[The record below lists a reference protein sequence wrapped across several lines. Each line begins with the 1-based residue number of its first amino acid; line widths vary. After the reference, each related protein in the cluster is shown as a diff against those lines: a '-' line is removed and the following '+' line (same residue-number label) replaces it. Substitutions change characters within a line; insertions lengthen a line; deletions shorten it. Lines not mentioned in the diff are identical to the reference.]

1 MSSSEAGGVVHP
13 HVAHE
18 GTVTSIDIGG
28 DEQVEKLRAG
38 SVGLLLVLFL
48 CITGSA
54 PLSVFMFN
62 FPFAVGAGN
71 ERYAPA
77 AFFFA
82 TIVLTIFSVAYVQ
95 MARRLRAAGGMFTYV
110 SHGLGRTLGMVSG
123 LSLAAAYTLFG
134 ASLIGGFAAFA
145 QAKVASAFDMDPI
158 NWIWYAIL
166 GIIAMSALGYFDIP
180 ISAKIL
186 GVALITELFIIA
198 AFTIGVFI
206 QGGNDGVSIAPVLPW
221 NAFKG
226 IAFGLGIFIAFW
238 SWVGFEAAPNYAEES
253 KNPHRTIPIAVIAS
267 CVFVGVMYTLA
278 SWASVSSYGPANEA
292 FDALTNGS
300 TTVFGGEIPVDYLN
314 FNVVPAN
321 ELIGTWLGQLMSV
334 FIITGAFACAAA
346 LNNAGLRYTYSLGR
360 EGLLPRALGR
370 THPKHKTPHMAVL
383 AQGLIALAIVLI
395 FRFAGHTG
403 LDVYYWIAV
412 QGVIWIIL
420 VQALTSLSVWAYF
433 RKLPPDQRSFWK
445 TTVCAWVGFLAQ
457 VLVLYLCY
465 KYLSS
470 LAAGD
475 VWYVKEL
482 GQIGPWGGFEID
494 ITWLGIIG
502 VIVPVA
508 SLFYALWLRASDRE
522 KYDRAG
528 RFINEGE
535 LA

>member
-1 MSSSEAGGVVHP
+1 MADVSVPGDVHP
-13 HVAHE
+13 RVTHE
-18 GTVTSIDIGG
+18 GAITSVDISER
-28 DEQVEKLRAG
+28 DDIEKLRPG

-48 CITGSA
+48 CVTGSA
-54 PLSVFMFN
+54 PLAVFMFN

-82 TIVLTIFSVAYVQ
+82 TIVLTIFSVGYVQ
-95 MARRLRAAGGMFTYV
+95 MAKKLRAAGGMFTYV
-110 SHGLGRTLGMVSG
+110 SHGLGRIPGMVSG
-123 LSLAAAYTLFG
+123 LSLAAAYTLFQ

-145 QAKVASAFDMDPI
+145 QAKVASALDMDPI

-166 GIIAMSALGYFDIP
+166 GIVGVAALGYFDIP
-180 ISAKIL
+180 LSAKVL
-186 GVALITELFIIA
+186 GVFLITELFIIF
-198 AFTIGVFI
+198 AFTIGVFV
-206 QGGNDGVSIAPVLPW
+206 QGGNDGVSIDPVLPW
-221 NAFKG
+221 NAFQG

-253 KNPHRTIPIAVIAS
+253 KNPRRTIPIAVYFS
-267 CVFVGVMYTLA
+267 CVAVGVMYTLA
-278 SWASVSSYGPANEA
+278 SWASVSSYGPGNEA
-292 FDALTNGS
+292 FDALGAGA
-300 TTVFGGEIPVDYLN
+300 TTVFGGELAVDYLN

-370 THPKHKTPHMAVL
+370 THPKHKTPHIAVL
-383 AQGLIALAIVLI
+383 TQALIALAIVLI
-395 FRFAGHTG
+395 FRFADRAP

-412 QGVIWIIL
+412 QGVIWIVL
-420 VQALTSLSVWAYF
+420 VQALTSLAVWAYF
-433 RKLPPDQRSFWK
+433 RRQPASERHWWK
-445 TTVCAWVGFLAQ
+445 TTAAPWIGFVAQ

-482 GQIGPWGGFEID
+482 AQIGPWGGFEID
-494 ITWLGIIG
+494 ITWLGTIG
-502 VIVPVA
+502 VIVPLA
-508 SLFYALWLRASDRE
+508 SLVYALYLRRARPE
-522 KYDRAG
+522 KYETAG
-528 RFINEGE
+528 RFINEG
-535 LA
+535 AV